1 MTLSNKNTSGKVAY
15 MYDEETDTWYAIT
28 GAVNTNAA
36 YTWTATQTFGNTSI
50 FNGAVNLND
59 VVNSKAGVNNFATTT
74 ARDTAIPSPV
84 KGLTCY
90 IQATDEIQFHDG
102 IRWRIYSDNTITSSK
117 TSSFTLDFADAG
129 KSLKCDSSSDIVIT
143 IPLASTTN
151 FAVNS
156 RLDILRLGTGNVSVT
171 PDTGVTLVS
180 KNNNRKIAARYSG
193 ATCIKIDTNTWIL
206 IGDLTA

>member
-1 MTLSNKNTSGKVAY
+1 MALTNKNTSGKVAY

-36 YTWTATQTFGNTSI
+36 YIWTATQTFSNTSI

-59 VVNSKAGVNNFATTT
+59 VVTSKAGVNNFQNTS
-74 ARDTAIPSPV
+74 ARDLAIPSPV

-90 IQATDEIQFHDG
+90 IQSTDEIQFHDG
-102 IRWRIYSDNTITSSK
+102 TRWRIYSDNTITSSK
-117 TSSFTLDFADAG
+117 TTSFTLDFADAG
-129 KSLKCDSSSDIVIT
+129 KSLKCDSSSDIIIT
-143 IPLASTTN
+143 IPAASTTN
-151 FAVNS
+151 FAINS

-171 PDTGVTLVS
+171 PGSGVTLLS

>member
-1 MTLSNKNTSGKVAY
+1 MAITKDTSGKVAY
-15 MYDEETDTWYAIT
+15 MYDQETDKWYAIT

-59 VVNSKAGVNNFATTT
+59 VVNSKAGINNFANTT
-74 ARDTAIPSPV
+74 ARDAAIPSPV

-102 IRWRIYSDNTITSSK
+102 TRWRIYSDNTVTSSK
-117 TSSFTLDFADAG
+117 TESFTLDFADAG
-129 KSLKCDSSSDIVIT
+129 KSLKCDSSLDIVIT
-143 IPLASTTN
+143 IPAASTTN
-151 FAVNS
+151 FAINS
-156 RLDILRLGTGNVSVT
+156 RLDILRLGSGNVSVT
-171 PDTGVTLVS
+171 PDSGVTLLS

-193 ATCIKIDTNTWIL
+193 GTCIKIDTNTWIL

>member
-1 MTLSNKNTSGKVAY
+1 MALDNKNTSGKVAY

-59 VVNSKAGVNNFATTT
+59 VVTSKAGVNNFQNIA
-74 ARDTAIPSPV
+74 ARDAAIPSPV

-90 IQATDEIQFHDG
+90 IQSTDEIQFHDG
-102 IRWRIYSDNTITSSK
+102 TRWRIYSDNTITSSK
-117 TSSFTLDFADAG
+117 TTSFTLDFADAG
-129 KSLKCDSSSDIVIT
+129 KSLKCDSSSDIIIT
-143 IPLASTTN
+143 IPAASTTN
-151 FAVNS
+151 FAINS

-171 PDTGVTLVS
+171 PGSGVTLLS

>member
-1 MTLSNKNTSGKVAY
+1 MALTNKNTSGKVAY

>member
-1 MTLSNKNTSGKVAY
+1 MALTNKNTSGKVAY

-36 YTWTATQTFGNTSI
+36 YSWTATQTFGNTSI

>member
-1 MTLSNKNTSGKVAY
+1 MAITKDTSGKVAY
-15 MYDEETDTWYAIT
+15 MYDQETDKWYAIT

-59 VVNSKAGVNNFATTT
+59 VVNSKAGINNFANTT
-74 ARDTAIPSPV
+74 ARDAAIPSPV

-102 IRWRIYSDNTITSSK
+102 TRWRIYSDNTVTSSK
-117 TSSFTLDFADAG
+117 TESFTLDFADAG
-129 KSLKCDSSSDIVIT
+129 KSLKCDSSLDIVIT
-143 IPLASTTN
+143 IPAASTTN
-151 FAVNS
+151 FAINS
-156 RLDILRLGTGNVSVT
+156 RLDILRLGSGNVSVA
-171 PDTGVTLVS
+171 PDSGVTLLS

-193 ATCIKIDTNTWIL
+193 GTCIKIDTNTWIL

>member
-1 MTLSNKNTSGKVAY
+1 MALTNKNTSGKVAY

-36 YTWTATQTFGNTSI
+36 YSWTATQTFGNTSI

-151 FAVNS
+151 FAINS

>member
-1 MTLSNKNTSGKVAY
+1 MALTNKNTSGKVAY

-151 FAVNS
+151 FAINS